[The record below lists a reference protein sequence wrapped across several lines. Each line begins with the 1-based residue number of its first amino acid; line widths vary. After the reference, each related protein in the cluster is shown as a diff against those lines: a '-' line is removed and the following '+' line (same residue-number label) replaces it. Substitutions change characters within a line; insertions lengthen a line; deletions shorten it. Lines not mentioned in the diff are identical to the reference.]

1 MTRDERNEFIEMALS
16 EWDAA
21 EAGSDATTQTVVE
34 REVADE
40 DFVRTSG

>member
-16 EWDAA
+16 EQDVADT
-21 EAGSDATTQTVVE
+21 GSDGTTQTVVE
-34 REVADE
+34 REIAEE